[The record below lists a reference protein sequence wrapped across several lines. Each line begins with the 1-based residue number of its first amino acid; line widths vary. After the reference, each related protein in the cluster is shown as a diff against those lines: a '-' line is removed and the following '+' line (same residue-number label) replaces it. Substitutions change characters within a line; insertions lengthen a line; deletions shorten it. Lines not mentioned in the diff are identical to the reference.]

1 VDLLLEF
8 IHAFLIVDG
17 ITIATGSWVTS
28 ISPIRIVK
36 IIYGIMFIVFG
47 LVILIR
53 KEKEFKPK
61 KFYNNA
67 FISGFV
73 LILFAEE
80 DKTQIASALFGTKY
94 NAVMMLSGTMIA
106 LTLISIMAVYFGKV
120 IAERINKKMLT
131 RFAAVIFIIMCVVF
145 FF

>member
-28 ISPIRIVK
+28 IIPIRIVK

-73 LILFAEE
+73 LILFAEK
-80 DKTQIASALFGTKY
+80 DKTQIASALFWTKY